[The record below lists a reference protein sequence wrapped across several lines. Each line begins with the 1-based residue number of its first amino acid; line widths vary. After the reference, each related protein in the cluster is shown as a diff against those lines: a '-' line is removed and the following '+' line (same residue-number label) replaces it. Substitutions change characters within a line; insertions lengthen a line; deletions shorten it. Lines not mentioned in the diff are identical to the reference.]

1 MLARTGKGQHK
12 RKKHPTNA
20 ESDESLIDSKI
31 YSLIMVNYSTQKPLS
46 PTEMAV
52 KTGKQQESVGG
63 NYGSNP
69 VSLRT
74 IYVVFIP
81 YCLS

>member
-1 MLARTGKGQHK
+1 V
-12 RKKHPTNA
+12 
-20 ESDESLIDSKI
+20 IDSKI

-46 PTEMAV
+46 STEMAV

-81 YCLS
+81 